1 MKTRLLEFLK
11 IENKSSAQ
19 LAEEI
24 GVQASGISHI
34 LSGRNNPSLDF
45 ILKMLEK
52 YQFLSTDWLLFG
64 KGSMY
69 KEGKMQSLFD
79 YETGNNGES
88 NEVQSKI
95 EFNKP
100 EIEYKDVMKSNTTKD
115 SAISSNKTASEVIK
129 IIWFYE
135 DNSFE
140 EFVPRR

>member
-1 MKTRLLEFLK
+1 
-11 IENKSSAQ
+11 
-19 LAEEI
+19 
-24 GVQASGISHI
+24 
-34 LSGRNNPSLDF
+34 
-45 ILKMLEK
+45 LKMLEK

-79 YETGNNGES
+79 YDTANNGES

-100 EIEYKDVMKSNTTKD
+100 EIEYKDVMKSNTIKD